1 MKEVIAE
8 KNIQIQ
14 TKILAKKIA
23 DEHRGDK
30 TPVVLVGLLNGCF
43 MFYSDL
49 ARAVDIDIECDFMRV
64 KSYISKHKQGD
75 IQITKDL
82 ETAAKGKH
90 IYLVDDIYDT
100 GNTMK
105 AVSEY
110 LEVKKPASINIVTL
124 VKRKESIW
132 DPIKLKP
139 SPIRSFSYGFEIDDE
154 WIVGMGCDDDKGY
167 CRNYPAIYSL

>member
-1 MKEVIAE
+1 MTELITE

-14 TKILAKKIA
+14 TRILAKKIA

-105 AVSEY
+105 AVAEY

-124 VKRKESIW
+124 VKRKVNTWNPIVPESTLI
-132 DPIKLKP
+132 
-139 SPIRSFSYGFEIDDE
+139 SSFNYGFEIDDE
-154 WIVGMGCDDDKGY
+154 WIIGYGCDDDKGY